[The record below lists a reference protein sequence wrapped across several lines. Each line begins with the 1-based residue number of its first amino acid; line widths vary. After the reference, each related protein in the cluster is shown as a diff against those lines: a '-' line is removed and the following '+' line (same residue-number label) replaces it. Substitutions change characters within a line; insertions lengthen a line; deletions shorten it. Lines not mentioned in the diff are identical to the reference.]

1 MKPKHIPLAAKPPMP
16 QAHHDSHHHQ
26 LSKKT
31 TSSSNLASNRPAGHQ
46 NTSTS
51 SGHTSNISTANTS
64 HARKV
69 SESKIPV
76 GFLHTELR
84 AQRRNEFDAIMKE
97 KERLATQQRQLY
109 EQQKQQQE
117 QEHIQRIRSRSL
129 FKSQPIRHY
138 KPIEIKPSERPLTSP
153 KSPHLGSLLPN
164 NLSVAKKNSMMSE
177 SHDDLENH

>member
-16 QAHHDSHHHQ
+16 QPHHDSYHHHQ
-26 LSKKT
+26 MNKKT

-46 NTSTS
+46 NTSAS
-51 SGHTSNISTANTS
+51 SGQTSLMSSSHT
-64 HARKV
+64 RKV

-97 KERLATQQRQLY
+97 KERLAAQQRQMY

-153 KSPHLGSLLPN
+153 ISPHLGSLLPN
-164 NLSVAKKNSMMSE
+164 NLSVAKKNSMMNE

>member
-16 QAHHDSHHHQ
+16 QPHHDSHHHHHQ
-26 LSKKT
+26 MNKKT
-31 TSSSNLASNRPAGHQ
+31 ISSSNLASNRPA

-51 SGHTSNISTANTS
+51 SAQTSANTS

-97 KERLATQQRQLY
+97 KERLAAQQRQLY
-109 EQQKQQQE
+109 EQKKQQQE

-164 NLSVAKKNSMMSE
+164 NLSVAKKNSMMNE